1 MYMQLA
7 LITPQI
13 IPLKCCLLSVSLLQ
27 FFRVFTVI
35 LYYALS
41 HDHTTIKYISSQPSL
56 WPILP
61 AFCSVFTSSIYIA
74 PNIILRSFTCCFR
87 GSHLLCTIVP
97 TLNLLYYFLILCYIL
112 YYVPTLLFL
121 IIHSFIIF
129 ITLSLR
135 AVTNIIPRHIL
146 PIFLPVRNN
155 ASRRKK
161 MENPVPPEYK
171 MMKGSA
177 LKSFAPYVKTK
188 ETSDFFLPLF
198 STPHRI
204 APFLILCVLFCPHSL
219 SPSSTCCVSIC
230 ELCCHI

>member
-161 MENPVPPEYK
+161 RENPMYPRNIKWWRALLWRVLPPMWKRKRRVIFSYP
-171 MMKGSA
+171 
-177 LKSFAPYVKTK
+177 SFQPHTG
-188 ETSDFFLPLF
+188 LRLF
-198 STPHRI
+198 SSCVFYSVHT
-204 APFLILCVLFCPHSL
+204 LYLQYLLC
-219 SPSSTCCVSIC
+219 
-230 ELCCHI
+230 